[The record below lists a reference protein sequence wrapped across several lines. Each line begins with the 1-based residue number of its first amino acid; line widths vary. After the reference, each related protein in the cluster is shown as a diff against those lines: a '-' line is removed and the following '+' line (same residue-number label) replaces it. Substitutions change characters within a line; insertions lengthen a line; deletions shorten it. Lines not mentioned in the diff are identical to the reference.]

1 MLTGCPLI
9 VEAVIDRISGW
20 YLITTLHSLLT
31 PVGQVCSVWPLAV
44 LKDMAIDIVH
54 SPPLASNPKPI

>member
-20 YLITTLHSLLT
+20 YLTTTLHSLLT
-31 PVGQVCSVWPLAV
+31 PVGQVCSVRPLAILSTLSTLEHECSEV
-44 LKDMAIDIVH
+44 
-54 SPPLASNPKPI
+54 N